1 MRRRAPGV
9 RRLRRAGRCPTTR
22 CWRPSSHG
30 LGSEKLFGRDREEP
44 ERLTTTGAHWPPVNS
59 FPYAANML
67 NRLVRWLGVPL
78 WVAEAGLASS
88 ALGVV
93 LMRYGLRRDASDHW
107 ANHLFQL
114 NLTSSVACSLI
125 GIPVA
130 VVVLS
135 KVVDQ
140 VAAHRAG
147 VRLRKAAILSLITI
161 ADASARAIADG
172 ITGTAS
178 PLLPMRLA
186 QCETLR
192 EHSRDP
198 DLDPPPDES
207 AHVTGAEDVLDRR
220 GGASADSPE
229 ASDAAEAA
237 QLLFAAARKWSEY
250 YDEERTCQSQ
260 LDLLQVSAFASAGQG
275 VAFIPPGKFE
285 RLRDD
290 IEAMSR
296 SSDPGGSRRHPDSA
310 VCAAD
315 VHLSAIRIIE
325 GARTSNWPVRKVD
338 EVSGVTRYQ
347 MTRALPAPLGLLIT
361 AGVML
366 AASIALAWYGTFHTS
381 HDLWDRQPFFTN
393 LLTAFTGALAGI
405 PLSVLV
411 VSAVL
416 ENTRD
421 HRVKDRI
428 LIDTDGVLAVLAD
441 LAAQCLGR
449 EVASANSPDL
459 SKRLEVVR
467 DVKKAMD
474 RARSRTYVDDK
485 RHRAWVEGQ
494 DDGEGEPVA
503 PQRRSEAL
511 QVAAAEARA
520 KLGPLGRTLA
530 EYKPL
535 RDELDGATARLTQ
548 LNTLAQ
554 FEAITELTTIGLG
567 AGSFLTFEMDRAFER
582 TKEWV
587 FAVPIAAADL
597 YDKVHKWRVAAAR
610 AGWPAVTLIPD
621 ATGALSAVAGRA
633 PTVES
638 LRPVQVRAWSR
649 TSLWPSGW
657 PGTEDT
663 RWAEI
668 YVRTLPRVGSE
679 VASQVSR
686 YPPPSDR
693 WRPRREHQRGARTV
707 HPFAAIRVQLART
720 LRRVESW
727 TGARVASAR
736 RTRPGRL
743 LLHPVTIAV
752 YLSMLLLMLF
762 TPSR

>member
-1 MRRRAPGV
+1 M
-9 RRLRRAGRCPTTR
+9 
-22 CWRPSSHG
+22 
-30 LGSEKLFGRDREEP
+30 
-44 ERLTTTGAHWPPVNS
+44 
-59 FPYAANML
+59 
-67 NRLVRWLGVPL
+67 PL
-78 WVAEAGLASS
+78 WVVEAGLASC

-198 DLDPPPDES
+198 DLDPPPDEC
-207 AHVTGAEDVLDRR
+207 AHVTGAEDDLDRR

-237 QLLFAAARKWSEY
+237 QLLFAAARNWSEY

-347 MTRALPAPLGLLIT
+347 MTGALPAPLGLLIT

-366 AASIALAWYGTFHTS
+366 AASVALAWYGTFHTS

-393 LLTAFTGALAGI
+393 LVTAFTGALVGI

-428 LIDTDGVLAVLAD
+428 LIDTGGVLVALAD

-449 EVASANSPDL
+449 EVDSANSPHL

-467 DVKKAMD
+467 DVKKAVD
-474 RARSRTYVDDK
+474 RALFSQTYVDDA

-494 DDGEGEPVA
+494 DDGEGVPVA

-511 QVAAAEARA
+511 QVVAAEARA
-520 KLGPLGRTLA
+520 KLGPQGRTYA
-530 EYKPL
+530 EYKQL
-535 RDELDGATARLTQ
+535 RDALDGETARLTQ

-554 FEAITELTTIGLG
+554 FEAVTELTTIGLG
-567 AGSFLTFEMDRAFER
+567 DGRFFTYEMDRAFDRSE
-582 TKEWV
+582 EWV

-597 YDKVHKWRVAAAR
+597 YDTVHNWRVAAAR
-610 AGWPAVTLIPD
+610 AGWPGVTLIPD
-621 ATGALSAVAGRA
+621 ATGALSTVAVRD
-633 PTVES
+633 PTVERQ
-638 LRPVQVRAWSR
+638 RPVQVRAWSR
-649 TSLWPSGW
+649 ASLWPSGW
-657 PGTEDT
+657 PGAEDT
-663 RWAEI
+663 RQAEI
-668 YVRTLPRVGSE
+668 HVRTLPRVGSE
-679 VASQVSR
+679 GASQVSR

-693 WRPRREHQRGARTV
+693 WRPRREHQRGARTA
-707 HPFAAIRVQLART
+707 HPFPAIRVQLAQT

-727 TGARVASAR
+727 TEARVASAR

-752 YLSMLLLMLF
+752 YLSMLLLVLF
-762 TPSR
+762 APPG